1 MRALASLAV
10 IAVVLWAPS
19 AAGDSP
25 KKKKSTARCVRFE
38 QALDEEQTGAYLHL
52 QNRCEI
58 EVRCSI
64 EWRISCDG
72 EAGQLEMQAFDLPR
86 GKRRTS
92 HASAAACDGDW
103 EVGDVRWSC
112 EPTSGL

>member
-1 MRALASLAV
+1 MRAFASLAV
-10 IAVVLWAPS
+10 IAVVLWAPA
-19 AAGDSP
+19 AAGDP
-25 KKKKSTARCVRFE
+25 PKKKSTARCVRFE
-38 QALDEEQTGAYLHL
+38 QVLDEEQTGAYLHL
-52 QNRCEI
+52 QNRCQV
-58 EVRCSI
+58 EVRCSV

-86 GKRRTS
+86 GKRQTV

-103 EVGDVRWSC
+103 EVGDVRWTC